1 MNTHTAP
8 HFYLWIHGEGRDG
21 NVQAAEI
28 SNPFDGSLV
37 GTVSMAG
44 RRQIRDAIRSSQSA
58 CQTLKAMSRFQRAEL
73 LLRMRDSLRDI
84 RAELIDALI
93 LEGGKPRMFAEQ
105 EFARTLATFSW
116 AAEEARRFCG
126 EQVPMDGM
134 ERGIGYEGYTRR
146 EPLGVIFGIT
156 PFNFPLNL
164 VAHKVAPALA
174 SGNAIIIK
182 PATNTPI
189 AALLM
194 ARVASASGWPD
205 GSVNVLP
212 MRHRD
217 VPLLL
222 TDESVRMVSFTGSPD
237 VGWQL
242 KRSVDKQ
249 RITLELGGNSGSYVD
264 CDADLAW
271 AAERLVLGG
280 FAQAGQSCIAV
291 QRIYAHHQIFEP
303 LLEMIVAQAKATRAG
318 NPRDADVIVGP
329 VISPEAAERIM
340 AVIEEAVADGARI
353 ACGGHRL
360 ALGIGSVIEPTVLT
374 NVHEGML
381 VCSKEVFAPVITV
394 QPVNGI
400 DEAIKRINASPF
412 GLQAAVFSRHLPT
425 VQAAIDRI
433 ETGGVII
440 NDFPTYRVD
449 HMPYGGSKAS
459 GLGREG
465 VRSAMMEMSEPKM
478 IAIRLEPRTEA

>member
-1 MNTHTAP
+1 MAKHTAP

-21 NVQAAEI
+21 NVQPDEI
-28 SNPFDGSLV
+28 RNPYDGTLV

-44 RRQIRDAIRSSQSA
+44 RRQIRDGIRSSQSA
-58 CQTLKAMSRFQRAEL
+58 CQALKAMSRFRRAEL

-84 RAELIDALI
+84 RAELVDALI
-93 LEGGKPRMFAEQ
+93 LEGGKPRVFAEQ
-105 EFARTLATFSW
+105 EFARTLATFTW

-126 EQVPMDGM
+126 EMVPLDGL
-134 ERGIGYEGYTRR
+134 ERGAGYEGHTRR
-146 EPLGVIFGIT
+146 EPLGIIFGIT

-194 ARVASASGWPD
+194 ARVASAAGWPD
-205 GSVNVLP
+205 GSLNVLP

-222 TDESVRMVSFTGSPD
+222 TDDRIRMISFTGSPD

-242 KRSVDKQ
+242 KRSADKQ
-249 RITLELGGNSGSYVD
+249 RITLELGGNSGTYVD
-264 CDADLAW
+264 SDADLAW
-271 AAERLVLGG
+271 ASERLALGG

-291 QRIYAHHQIFEP
+291 QRIYVQQQVYEP
-303 LLEMIVAQAKATRAG
+303 FLEMIVAQAKATQSG
-318 NPRDADVIVGP
+318 NPHESDTVVGP
-329 VISPEAAERIM
+329 VISAQAADRIM
-340 AVIEEAVADGARI
+340 AIIDEAVADGARI
-353 ACGGHRL
+353 ACGGKRL
-360 ALGIGSVIEPTVLT
+360 TLGIGNVIEPTVLT
-374 NVHEGML
+374 DVHEDML
-381 VCSKEVFAPVITV
+381 VCSKEIFAPVITIL
-394 QPVNGI
+394 PVSGI
-400 DEAIKRINASPF
+400 DEAIRRINNSPF

-425 VQAAIDRI
+425 VQAAIERI
-433 ETGGVII
+433 ETGGIII
-440 NDFPTYRVD
+440 NDFPTFRVD
-449 HMPYGGSKAS
+449 HMPYGGVKSS

-465 VRSAMMEMSEPKM
+465 IRSAMLEMSEPKM
-478 IAIRLEPRTEA
+478 IVTRLEPQPKA

>member
-1 MNTHTAP
+1 MNKHTAP

-21 NVQAAEI
+21 NIQATEI
-28 SNPFDGSLV
+28 INPFDGSLV

-44 RRQIRDAIRSSQSA
+44 RRQIRDAIRSSQAA
-58 CQTLKAMSRFQRAEL
+58 CQALRTMSRFKRAEL
-73 LLRMRDSLRDI
+73 LLHMRDSLRDI
-84 RAELIDALI
+84 RAELVDALI

-194 ARVASASGWPD
+194 ARVASAAGWPD

-222 TDESVRMVSFTGSPD
+222 TDEVVKMVSFTGSPD

-264 CDADLAW
+264 RDADLAW
-271 AAERLVLGG
+271 AAERLALGG

-291 QRIYAHHQIFEP
+291 QRIYAHRQIFESF
-303 LLEMIVAQAKATRAG
+303 LEMLVARAKATRAG
-318 NPRDADVIVGP
+318 NPREADVIVGP

-340 AVIEEAVADGARI
+340 AIIDEAVADGARI
-353 ACGGHRL
+353 TCGGNRL
-360 ALGIGSVIEPTVLT
+360 PLGIGTIIEPTVLT
-374 NVHEGML
+374 GVHEDML
-381 VCSKEVFAPVITV
+381 VCSKEIFAPVITV
-394 QPVNGI
+394 SPVDSI
-400 DEAIKRINASPF
+400 DEAIERINGSPF
-412 GLQAAVFSRHLPT
+412 GLQAAVFSHHLPT
-425 VQAAIDRI
+425 VQAAVERI
-433 ETGGVII
+433 EAGGVVI
-440 NDFPTYRVD
+440 NDFPTFRVD
-449 HMPYGGSKAS
+449 HMPYGGIKAS

-465 VRSAMMEMSEPKM
+465 IRSAMMEMSEPKM
-478 IAIRLEPRTEA
+478 VAIRLEPRSQA

>member
-1 MNTHTAP
+1 MPKHTAP

-21 NVQAAEI
+21 NIQPAEI
-28 SNPFDGSLV
+28 RSPFDGTVV

-44 RRQIRDAIRSSQSA
+44 RRQIRDGIHSSQSA
-58 CQTLKAMSRFQRAEL
+58 CPSLKSMSRFRRAEL

-84 RAELIDALI
+84 RAELVDALI

-105 EFARTLATFSW
+105 EFARTLATFTW

-126 EQVPMDGM
+126 EMVPLDGM
-134 ERGIGYEGYTRR
+134 ERGAGYEGYTRR

-194 ARVASASGWPD
+194 ARVASAAGWPD
-205 GSVNVLP
+205 GSLNVLP
-212 MRHRD
+212 MHHRD

-222 TDESVRMVSFTGSPD
+222 TDERIRMLSFTGSPD

-242 KRSVDKQ
+242 KRSVDRQ
-249 RITLELGGNSGSYVD
+249 RITLELGGNSGTYVD
-264 CDADLAW
+264 SDADLAW
-271 AAERLVLGG
+271 AAERLALGG

-291 QRIYAHHQIFEP
+291 QRIYVQHQVYEP
-303 LLEMIVAQAKATRAG
+303 FLEMIVAQAKATCAG
-318 NPRDADVIVGP
+318 NPHDPDTVVGP
-329 VISPEAAERIM
+329 VISAQAADRIM
-340 AVIEEAVADGARI
+340 AVIEEAVAAGARI
-353 ACGGHRL
+353 ACGGKRL
-360 ALGIGSVIEPTVLT
+360 PLGSGNVIAPTVLT
-374 NVHEGML
+374 DVHEDML
-381 VCSKEVFAPVITV
+381 ACSKEIFAPVITV
-394 QPVNGI
+394 LPVTGI
-400 DEAIKRINASPF
+400 DEAIRRINGSPF

-425 VQAAIDRI
+425 VQAAIEHI

-440 NDFPTYRVD
+440 NDFPTFRVD
-449 HMPYGGSKAS
+449 HMPYGGVKDS

-465 VRSAMMEMSEPKM
+465 IRSAMLEMSEPKM
-478 IAIRLEPRTEA
+478 VVTRLEAQA